1 MDSPGL
7 PLWLQQLPGN
17 QPGPGAEHHPIHRLL
32 ASNVNLCI
40 CTDDPGVFDITLAS
54 EIEWVLRHTDYTPE
68 SLAKRLGDPRRFALQ
83 NLTAV

>member
-1 MDSPGL
+1 M
-7 PLWLQQLPGN
+7 
-17 QPGPGAEHHPIHRLL
+17 
-32 ASNVNLCI
+32 NLCI